1 MSSRC
6 DSREKTKGGGTRGSA
21 TTCSFAFQ
29 PSRNANTRCVYNRL
43 VVPPRFQRF
52 ELPERKASKRFLASK
67 WRDRKR
73 DRERVSTSLFEKE
86 ILRAESSATTIPAI
100 ENFAFVAIVSLPILD
115 SRDIASIDSFWPNC
129 RVIYWIFCRG
139 GRGRKRRNFLEIGNS
154 MTREKFSFPRVTKV
168 ISIRSW
174 YEWKKKKEKEKERSP
189 RERADSSSPTSIR
202 FNPSVKINSAV
213 GNSVFPIV
221 TSRYLSSISVAT
233 KRETVCNAMLLPRS
247 PLGEWKRKK
256 KRKEKGIRK
265 MKSLTL
271 KVDPRWPM
279 ISLI

>member
-21 TTCSFAFQ
+21 TTCSFTFQ

-100 ENFAFVAIVSLPILD
+100 ENFAFVAIVTRLYSIPGISRRRLIVFDPIAVL
-115 SRDIASIDSFWPNC
+115 SIEFFTEEDE
-129 RVIYWIFCRG
+129 G
-139 GRGRKRRNFLEIGNS
+139 GREEISWKLEI
-154 MTREKFSFPRVTKV
+154 R
-168 ISIRSW
+168 
-174 YEWKKKKEKEKERSP
+174 
-189 RERADSSSPTSIR
+189 
-202 FNPSVKINSAV
+202 
-213 GNSVFPIV
+213 
-221 TSRYLSSISVAT
+221 
-233 KRETVCNAMLLPRS
+233 
-247 PLGEWKRKK
+247 
-256 KRKEKGIRK
+256 
-265 MKSLTL
+265 
-271 KVDPRWPM
+271 
-279 ISLI
+279 

>member
-21 TTCSFAFQ
+21 TTCSLTVQ

-100 ENFAFVAIVSLPILD
+100 ENFAFVAIVTRLYSIPGISRRLIIFDPIAVLSIEFFAEEDEGEENAEEKKFLGNWKFDDGRKVFVSAGNESNLD
-115 SRDIASIDSFWPNC
+115 SF
-129 RVIYWIFCRG
+129 VIRM
-139 GRGRKRRNFLEIGNS
+139 E
-154 MTREKFSFPRVTKV
+154 
-168 ISIRSW
+168 
-174 YEWKKKKEKEKERSP
+174 KKKEKEKERS
-189 RERADSSSPTSIR
+189 RARARGFFFSD
-202 FNPSVKINSAV
+202 F
-213 GNSVFPIV
+213 
-221 TSRYLSSISVAT
+221 
-233 KRETVCNAMLLPRS
+233 
-247 PLGEWKRKK
+247 
-256 KRKEKGIRK
+256 
-265 MKSLTL
+265 
-271 KVDPRWPM
+271 DPV
-279 ISLI
+279 